1 MSDCELPYLLT
12 YKNSLKQ
19 HILYYESLD
28 KITEI
33 IQKIPRYDLLINDV
47 EALLLIC
54 RLTEIM
60 IKKTNKKSLDKK
72 AFVVDLYK
80 KIFDEQ
86 TDLFYDKLRSDIE
99 FLHVNNKIK
108 GINKFKMGVY
118 YCSTYLKRWL

>member
-108 GINKFKMGVY
+108 GINKFIMGVY